1 MSSGLTEEPAPLA
14 SLRGCSWV
22 THGSTPSH
30 RGIDPAHKSLFLH
43 WPPGP
48 KLTLVVRTNQV
59 VERTRSSIG
68 STTAASSLRAFARS
82 IQRRGQDMICRD
94 ARTGGSLFGFRVS
107 GGGYWVVWNGTA
119 LLACLHA
126 SCRVVSCRVLPAP
139 PRIYMVVMFPSQRAQ
154 KLARMY
160 YTRRLA
166 LHSVL
171 YWCINF
177 YTSCVRVTK

>member
-1 MSSGLTEEPAPLA
+1 VRALRRRRASRVDRVEPLQFSGLVRGVRWARGAGLSSGLTEEPAPLA

-68 STTAASSLRAFARS
+68 STTAASSPRALICTIDPTAGPGYDLPRCTYGWFAVRFQS
-82 IQRRGQDMICRD
+82 ERRWLGGVERD
-94 ARTGGSLFGFRVS
+94 SA
-107 GGGYWVVWNGTA
+107 A
-119 LLACLHA
+119 CLLACVL
-126 SCRVVSCRVLPAP
+126 SCRVVCCRPL
-139 PRIYMVVMFPSQRAQ
+139 
-154 KLARMY
+154 
-160 YTRRLA
+160 
-166 LHSVL
+166 
-171 YWCINF
+171 
-177 YTSCVRVTK
+177 RVYIWW